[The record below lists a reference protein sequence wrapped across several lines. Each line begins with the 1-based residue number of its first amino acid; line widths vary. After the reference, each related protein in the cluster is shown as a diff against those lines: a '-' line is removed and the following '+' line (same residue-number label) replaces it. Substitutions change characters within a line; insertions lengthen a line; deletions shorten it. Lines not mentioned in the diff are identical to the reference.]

1 MTSKFGLYL
10 TKFRVPILLCM
21 ILTIG
26 IFARLWEFRAV
37 PPGLNPDEASIGLEG
52 YDIYKFG
59 MDRNGMSYPVYLI
72 SWGSGA
78 NALYAYL
85 AIPFIALGGLD
96 ATSIRFPMILSGIL
110 SLPLLFISSKQLL
123 GEKFALIATFL
134 MAISPWHIINSRWAV
149 ESNIL
154 PFFFLAGFTC
164 LVLSAPKN
172 NWFLVSCICFALCL
186 YTYGTAYMGVPV
198 FLFLTLPAL
207 FLAGR
212 VTKRQIVLGLSIFL
226 LFVLPILIFIAIN
239 TLRLDTLHI
248 GMITIP
254 RLPVQARYEAMA
266 AIFGDTP
273 MQSMGTNLIT
283 MSKLLWTQADAYPWN
298 HVEPFGYFYRYTLP
312 FTVSG
317 LLLTIPTKFN
327 QEYRVERWM
336 IFSWM
341 AASIVIGI
349 MHPVNLTRLN
359 LIFTPI
365 LLCIALLLFEGSKRS
380 RGIVPVSAALLLIG
394 FVLFTRAYHGE
405 DYQKRASSVFNEGII
420 PAIDY
425 ATEKGNG
432 AICFTE
438 KTYSAYIY
446 VLFTQKLNPMTYV
459 NQLEWID
466 PLDPVDPARTPRSLN
481 QYRFRIA
488 DCMQDEDAIYILTL
502 REMPPNSEIAY
513 KQKKFEKFL
522 VFSPK

>member
-1 MTSKFGLYL
+1 MASKFGFYL
-10 TKFRVPILLCM
+10 TKFRVPIFLCI
-21 ILTIG
+21 ILAIG
-26 IFARLWEFRAV
+26 IFARLWEFRTL

-59 MDRNGMSYPVYLI
+59 MDRNGMSYPFYLI

-85 AIPFIALGGLD
+85 IIPFIALGGLD

-123 GEKFALIATFL
+123 GEKFALIAIFL
-134 MAISPWHIINSRWAV
+134 MAISPWHIVNSRWAV

-154 PFFFLAGFTC
+154 PFVFMAGFTC
-164 LVLSAPKN
+164 LALSSSKN
-172 NWFLVSCICFALCL
+172 NWFIPACVCFAGCM
-186 YTYGTAYMGVPV
+186 YAYGTAYIGVPA
-198 FLFLTLPAL
+198 FLFLSIPAL

-212 VTKRQIVLGLSIFL
+212 VTKTQIAVGLSIFVIL
-226 LFVLPILIFIAIN
+226 ALPILLFIAIN
-239 TLRLDTLHI
+239 TLKLNTLHM
-248 GMITIP
+248 GMFTIP

-273 MQSMGTNLIT
+273 LQSMWGNFVI
-283 MSKLLWTQADAYPWN
+283 MSKLLWTQADAFPWN

-312 FTVSG
+312 LVVVG
-317 LLLTIPTKFN
+317 LLLAIPTKFN
-327 QEYRVERWM
+327 REHSVERWL

-341 AASIVIGI
+341 AASIIIGI

-365 LLCIALLLFEGSKRS
+365 LLCIALLIYEGSKRIS
-380 RGIVPVSAALLLIG
+380 LVIPFSV
-394 FVLFTRAYHGE
+394 FVLLVGFILFTQAYHGE
-405 DYQKRASSVFNEGII
+405 EYQKRASSVFNEGII
-420 PAIDY
+420 PAINY

-432 AICFTE
+432 SICFTE

-446 VLFTQKLNPMTYV
+446 VLFTQKMHPETYI

-466 PLDPVDPARTPRSLN
+466 PLDPVDPARTPRSIH
-481 QYRFRIA
+481 QYRFRLS
-488 DCMQDEDAIYILTL
+488 DCDGDEGAIYILTP
-502 REMPPNSEIAY
+502 RETPPNKEITY
-513 KQKKFEKFL
+513 KQTKFEKFL